1 MPPLSENRIVRL
13 LQSLYPATKLSLKK
27 GIGDDAAVILPPN
40 AREYWLVTSDML
52 LEDIDFRREWATPRE
67 LGCKSVAVNL
77 SDLAAM
83 GARPRFYTVSLALP
97 QDISERW
104 ILDFYRGLAEV
115 GDAKGACL
123 IGGDLSSSRSGILIS
138 ITAFGES
145 LKRRVLY
152 RVGGKPGDLLYVT
165 GVLGA
170 SAAGLKILQ
179 SGCIRPRSMLQK
191 RAVHAHRN
199 PEPRC
204 AAGLWLAQ
212 SGLVHC
218 MMDLSDGLSADLP
231 RMCAESGVG
240 AEIDASRIPAFLE
253 SSRWNFD
260 PLDLALNGGED
271 YELLFAV
278 SRAKAAVLEKKYPA
292 DLPKITRIGEMT
304 FGSAIWL
311 HNSGLNRRRLP
322 KGGFDHFE
330 SCVRRRPGMSG
341 LKPGPT

>member
-13 LQSLYPATKLSLKK
+13 LQAQYPTADFSLKK
-27 GIGDDAAVILPPN
+27 GIGDDAAVILPPG

-52 LEDIDFRREWATPRE
+52 LEDIDFHRLWTTPRE
-67 LGCKSVAVNL
+67 LGRKSIAVNL

-83 GARPRFYTVSLALP
+83 GAPPRFYTVSLALP
-97 QDISERW
+97 QGISERW
-104 ILDFYRGLAEV
+104 ILEFYAGLAEL
-115 GDAKGACL
+115 GGKKGACL
-123 IGGDLSSSRSGILIS
+123 IGGDLSSSKSGTLIS

-145 LKRRVLY
+145 LRRRVLY
-152 RVGGKPGDLLYVT
+152 RAGGKPGDILFVT
-165 GVLGA
+165 GVLGI
-170 SAAGLKILQ
+170 SGAGLKILQ
-179 SGCIRPRSMLQK
+179 SGCIRPRSAFQK
-191 RAVHAHRN
+191 KAVQAHRD

-231 RMCAESGVG
+231 RMCEESGVG
-240 AEIDASRIPAFLE
+240 AEIDVSRIPVFTE
-253 SSRWNFD
+253 SSLWNFD

-278 SRAKAAVLEKKYPA
+278 PRAKAAMLGKKYPD
-292 DLPKITRIGEMT
+292 DLPRITRIGEMT
-304 FGSAIWL
+304 SGEAIWL
-311 HNSGLNRRRLP
+311 HDSGSNRRRLP

-330 SCVRRRPGMSG
+330 HRERQA
-341 LKPGPT
+341 